1 MTNWMD
7 ITNYFAGHWLE
18 TVGAITAVVGIW
30 LTTRRSLACW
40 PIILISDV
48 ACLIVVYR
56 AHLKSDAWL
65 QVFFIAFTLYGW
77 WNWTRGVR
85 EEGEV
90 RIARL
95 PLPSLLAGMA
105 AGAVGSLLLGAYM
118 QRHGAAYPYIDATL
132 SIYSLVASWWQ
143 TRKHIANWWL
153 WIAIDLVYIEMYLR
167 KDLHALAVLS
177 AILVALAVLGL
188 RDWRRAASQVSPP
201 RRTRP
206 GATEVFN

>member
-95 PLPSLLAGMA
+95 PLPSLLADGCRRGRKSAPRCLYA
-105 AGAVGSLLLGAYM
+105 APRRRLSLY
-118 QRHGAAYPYIDATL
+118 RC
-132 SIYSLVASWWQ
+132 
-143 TRKHIANWWL
+143 
-153 WIAIDLVYIEMYLR
+153 DLVYL
-167 KDLHALAVLS
+167 
-177 AILVALAVLGL
+177 
-188 RDWRRAASQVSPP
+188 
-201 RRTRP
+201 
-206 GATEVFN
+206 